1 MEKILNILSKG
12 LSIALF
18 PLLMPT
24 YAVLFSTVSMANVS
38 SLFVLIVVL
47 FTFFITFM
55 CPMTY
60 IWVLIRSK
68 RVKDIYMEE
77 ASERTIPY
85 ILCLVCFVIWNVF
98 VSRFLPYFFSITVLG
113 GNVALLCALLINLK
127 WKISIHLVGM
137 GCLLGGIINYCLFY
151 GVALHSALLL
161 VGLLALLLMYARLYL
176 NAHTALQVVVGFLLG
191 LVCTVGMYFIALK

>member
-85 ILCLVCFVIWNVF
+85 IL
-98 VSRFLPYFFSITVLG
+98 
-113 GNVALLCALLINLK
+113 
-127 WKISIHLVGM
+127 
-137 GCLLGGIINYCLFY
+137 
-151 GVALHSALLL
+151 
-161 VGLLALLLMYARLYL
+161 
-176 NAHTALQVVVGFLLG
+176 
-191 LVCTVGMYFIALK
+191 